1 MSEQQQGRS
10 EDSLRHEYTEAVQN
24 VRHYS
29 NLRFA
34 VFSIFFAVIGGVG
47 FVALG
52 EGQFTDR
59 AVSAARIA
67 GFPVIVIFWLY
78 EEGLDVQVR
87 HATRIAVELDRAL
100 GYTLYTTRPTRHLN
114 QWRYQWQILFRV
126 FFSLLTLLWLYA
138 VIAVPLT

>member
-10 EDSLRHEYTEAVQN
+10 EESLRHEYTDVVQN
-24 VRHYS
+24 IRHYS

-47 FVALG
+47 FVAFG
-52 EGQFTDR
+52 EGQFTDQ

-78 EEGLDVQVR
+78 EELTDVQFR
-87 HATRIAVELDRAL
+87 HAIRIAVELDRSL
-100 GYTLYTTRPTRHLN
+100 GYTLYTTRPTPFHPL
-114 QWRYQWQILFRV
+114 ILIRV
-126 FFSLLTLLWLYA
+126 FFTLLTLLWLYA
-138 VIAVPLT
+138 VFAVPLR